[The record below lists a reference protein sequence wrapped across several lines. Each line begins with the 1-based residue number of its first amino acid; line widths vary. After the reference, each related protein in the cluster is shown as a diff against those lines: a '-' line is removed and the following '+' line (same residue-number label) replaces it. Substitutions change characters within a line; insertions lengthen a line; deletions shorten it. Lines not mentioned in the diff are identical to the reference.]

1 MKDLEWLMTS
11 GGIFGIIAVVIGG
24 VIIVTWIAL
33 PFIIWAKLSSI
44 DYHTRSIHGM
54 LNVVLNMG
62 AGITL
67 STKKPQHPSPSQAPY
82 SGAG

>member
-1 MKDLEWLMTS
+1 
-11 GGIFGIIAVVIGG
+11 
-24 VIIVTWIAL
+24 
-33 PFIIWAKLSSI
+33 
-44 DYHTRSIHGM
+44 M